1 MCHYNLML
9 DWECELASLCI
20 LLMIR
25 SFVLLQAQASLW
37 SHGNGNVNALFRN
50 WGTENLW
57 KWIKEGVMNSCGLL
71 MSHVLGDNK
80 EVFGPDLYNWAS
92 LWP

>member
-1 MCHYNLML
+1 ML
-9 DWECELASLCI
+9 EWECELASACI

-25 SFVLLQAQASLW
+25 SFVLLQAQTSQR

-50 WGTENLW
+50 WGTEKQW
-57 KWIKEGVMNSCGLL
+57 KWIKEGVMNSSGLL
-71 MSHVLGDNK
+71 TSHVLGENK
-80 EVFGPDLYNWAS
+80 EVFGPDLYIWAG